1 MLGFDFYNDSSKTQI
16 LFIILKV
23 YGRLNKYA
31 ICLEK
36 TMKYDVQDEI
46 GTHFMEKVVEE
57 VKAGNTFSFVM
68 DNIDWEEKVH
78 DM

>member
-1 MLGFDFYNDSSKTQI
+1 
-16 LFIILKV
+16 
-23 YGRLNKYA
+23 
-31 ICLEK
+31 
-36 TMKYDVQDEI
+36 MKYDVQDEI

-78 DM
+78 DMRSDNQNKTVHAVAISVVFDRVSSTHLVDDEPQ